1 MFAGHVLGVRLGV
14 RLGVY
19 SAPAAV
25 KPKGRVSWL
34 WWITSPRTGQ
44 ATVAGKHLKTLR
56 SPRQRITN
64 KNIEHRESTIMKT
77 KSNLL
82 NSVQYKQ
89 LNWMK
94 TALIALLLAV
104 AVGATGCAPPHH

>member
-1 MFAGHVLGVRLGV
+1 
-14 RLGVY
+14 
-19 SAPAAV
+19 
-25 KPKGRVSWL
+25 
-34 WWITSPRTGQ
+34 
-44 ATVAGKHLKTLR
+44 
-56 SPRQRITN
+56 
-64 KNIEHRESTIMKT
+64 MKT